1 LTRRAN
7 LHANDLPVRWSADS
21 RRVFLLDPSQ
31 LPAWV
36 NAVDEASGRR
46 VLWRELRP
54 VDRAGVAGVEAV
66 ALTPDATAYVCS
78 HRQYRSDLYLVKGRR

>member
-31 LPAWV
+31 LPTRI
-36 NAVDEASGRR
+36 NAVDAASGRR

-54 VDRAGVAGVEAV
+54 VDRAGVAGVEV

-78 HRQYRSDLYLVKGRR
+78 HRQYRSGLYLVKGLR